1 MPSVQTSPARPAAS
15 PASLTGPVLVAFGLV
30 YFFWGSTYTAIRIA
44 GQTLAPLLVGA
55 SRCLLATV
63 ILVAICFVRR
73 SSLRLPL
80 GVVWRLALVGVLLM
94 SVNNV
99 LLTWAETMVPSGLA
113 ALIIATTPIMVAVI
127 ERLLPGGEAMNRRGW
142 AGTLLGTAGILV
154 LVWPALGRHA
164 PTGGRHLLAYGVL
177 LVAALAFAVGSILSR
192 RFAFQADTFVATAY
206 QIGAASLVN
215 LLIAVLSGNLRTATW
230 TRSGLLAI
238 AYLSVFGTVV
248 GLSCFTYLLKHV
260 PVTKV
265 ATYAFVNPVVAVLLG
280 IFVLG
285 EHLER
290 TELLGTA
297 IIVAAVAMVIFSRI
311 KRGGEDA
318 TLQQPTQNRP

>member
-1 MPSVQTSPARPAAS
+1 MSSNTAAPVRAQTGMAGSI
-15 PASLTGPVLVAFGLV
+15 LVAFGLV
-30 YFFWGSTYTAIRIA
+30 YFFWGSTYAAIRIA
-44 GQTLAPLLVGA
+44 GQHLAPPLVGA
-55 SRCLLATV
+55 CRCILSTAILLGICLL
-63 ILVAICFVRR
+63 RR
-73 SSLRLPL
+73 SSLRLPAP
-80 GVVWRLALVGVLLM
+80 VVWRLALVGVLLM

-127 ERLLPGGEAMNRRGW
+127 ERLLPGGEAINRRGW
-142 AGTLLGTAGILV
+142 AGTLLGTAGIVV
-154 LVWPALGRHA
+154 LVWPSLHQQT
-164 PTGGRHLLAYGVL
+164 PSSDRHLFAYGVL

-215 LLIAVLSGNLRTATW
+215 TLIAVLGGNLRTSTW
-230 TRSGLLAI
+230 TRPGLLAI
-238 AYLSVFGTVV
+238 AYLSIFGTVV

-285 EHLER
+285 ERLER
-290 TELLGTA
+290 TEIFGTA
-297 IIVAAVAMVIFSRI
+297 IIIAAVAMVILSRV

-318 TLQQPTQNRP
+318 TLTAQQHQQQP